1 MFCPHCRIEYEESL
15 DQCGECGATLVAEL
29 PPEDEPEYVEWV
41 TILTTN
47 REDEAMVAE
56 SVLGAAGIECNV
68 QGRTLRVLVPMPTGP
83 IQIEVRPEDAEA
95 ALEILSEHFEM
106 DAESEDADAA
116 AKEPESPDKTEEV
129 MADEY
134 AAEIGLADEPE
145 GEPEYVECVTVLSAR
160 NEEEI
165 MVVQSL
171 LGSAGIPCYAKG
183 QLIQDLFAW
192 GRLGAGYSLA
202 TGPVEIQ
209 VRPEHAEAARRILA
223 KRAKEEPAAEE

>member
-1 MFCPHCRIEYEESL
+1 MFCPNCRIEYEEGL
-15 DQCGECGATLVAEL
+15 DRCGECDAALVAEL

-41 TILTTN
+41 TVLTTN

-68 QGRTLRVLVPMPTGP
+68 QGRTLRVLVPMPAGP
-83 IQIEVRPEDAEA
+83 IQIEVRAEDAEA
-95 ALEILSEHFEM
+95 ALELLSEHFEM
-106 DAESEDADAA
+106 DAESEDAEEAA
-116 AKEPESPDKTEEV
+116 REPESSGTAREV

-134 AAEIGLADEPE
+134 AADAGLADEPE
-145 GEPEYVECVTVLSAR
+145 GEREYVECVTVLSAR

-209 VRPEHAEAARRILA
+209 VQAEHAEAARRILA
-223 KRAKEEPAAEE
+223 EQIKEGSTAEE

>member
-1 MFCPHCRIEYEESL
+1 MFCPNCRIEYEEGFER
-15 DQCGECGATLVAEL
+15 CGECNAALVAEL

-41 TILTTN
+41 TVLTTN

-68 QGRTLRVLVPMPTGP
+68 QGQIPRVLVPIPTDP
-83 IQIEVRPEDAEA
+83 IRVEVRAEDAET

-106 DAESEDADAA
+106 DAESEDAEDA
-116 AKEPESPDKTEEV
+116 AKEPESSGAAGEV

-134 AAEIGLADEPE
+134 AAQMGLADEPE
-145 GEPEYVECVTVLSAR
+145 GEREYVECVTVLSAR
-160 NEEEI
+160 SEEEI

-209 VRPEHAEAARRILA
+209 VRAEHADAARRILA
-223 KRAKEEPAAEE
+223 KRTEEGPTAEA